1 MMDLARPSH
10 PPLETEPKL
19 AGVSAEHHSP
29 LLKLASAV
37 LGAGAAVG
45 AGLAYRRLTT
55 PFPYAPWALDRE
67 LPHLTRARLLEVLVP
82 RPGERLLEV
91 GPGTGLFSLPVARA
105 VGPTGT
111 LDIFDIQAE
120 MLEHTIRAAG
130 EQGLSNV
137 SATRGDA
144 RRLPFADAAFDGAF
158 LVTVL
163 GEVPQW
169 PSALRELRRVL
180 RPGGRLVVGEFL
192 LDWHAVPL
200 TLLRRRGA
208 AAGLALERRS
218 GPPYSY
224 LARLRAI

>member
-1 MMDLARPSH
+1 M
-10 PPLETEPKL
+10 
-19 AGVSAEHHSP
+19 SA
-29 LLKLASAV
+29 LGAVTV
-37 LGAGAAVG
+37 LGAG
-45 AGLAYRRLTT
+45 LLYRRFTT

-67 LPHLTRARLLEVLVP
+67 LPHLTRERLLEVLAP

-91 GPGTGLFSLPVARA
+91 GPGTGLFSLPVARG
-105 VGPTGT
+105 VGPDGT
-111 LDIFDIQAE
+111 LDIFDVQAE
-120 MLEHTIRAAG
+120 MLEHTARAAA

-144 RRLPFADAAFDGAF
+144 RRLPYGDASFDGAF

-200 TLLRRRGA
+200 ILLRRRATA
-208 AAGLALERRS
+208 ASLVLEHRS

-224 LARLRAI
+224 LARLRAV

>member
-1 MMDLARPSH
+1 MGA
-10 PPLETEPKL
+10 
-19 AGVSAEHHSP
+19 AA
-29 LLKLASAV
+29 A
-37 LGAGAAVG
+37 LGAG
-45 AGLAYRRLTT
+45 LLYRRLTT

-67 LPHLTRARLLEVLVP
+67 LPHLTRDRLVEVLSP
-82 RPGERLLEV
+82 RPGECLLEV
-91 GPGTGLFSLPVARA
+91 GPGTGLFSVPVARG
-105 VGPTGT
+105 VGPDGT

-120 MLEHTIRAAG
+120 MLEHTIRASA

-137 SATRGDA
+137 RATRGDA
-144 RRLPFADAAFDGAF
+144 RRLPYGDAGFDGAF

-163 GEVPQW
+163 GEIPQW

-200 TLLRRRGA
+200 ILLRRRAA
-208 AAGLALERRS
+208 AAGLVLEYRS

-224 LARLRAI
+224 LARLRAV

>member
-1 MMDLARPSH
+1 MGA
-10 PPLETEPKL
+10 
-19 AGVSAEHHSP
+19 AA
-29 LLKLASAV
+29 A
-37 LGAGAAVG
+37 LGAG
-45 AGLAYRRLTT
+45 LLYRRLTT

-67 LPHLTRARLLEVLVP
+67 LPHLTRDRLVEVLSP
-82 RPGERLLEV
+82 RPRERLLEV
-91 GPGTGLFSLPVARA
+91 GPGTGLFSVPVARG
-105 VGPTGT
+105 VGPDGT

-120 MLEHTIRAAG
+120 MLEHTIRAAA

-137 SATRGDA
+137 TATRGDA
-144 RRLPFADAAFDGAF
+144 RRLPYGDGGFDGAF

-163 GEVPQW
+163 GEIPQW

-200 TLLRRRGA
+200 ILLRRRAA
-208 AAGLALERRS
+208 AAGLVLEYRS

-224 LARLRAI
+224 LARLRAV

>member
-1 MMDLARPSH
+1 MGA
-10 PPLETEPKL
+10 
-19 AGVSAEHHSP
+19 AA
-29 LLKLASAV
+29 A
-37 LGAGAAVG
+37 LGAG
-45 AGLAYRRLTT
+45 LLYRRLTT

-67 LPHLTRARLLEVLVP
+67 LPHLTRDRLVEVLSP
-82 RPGERLLEV
+82 RPRERLLEV
-91 GPGTGLFSLPVARA
+91 GPGTGLFSVPVARG
-105 VGPTGT
+105 VGPDGT

-120 MLEHTIRAAG
+120 MLEHTIRAAA

-137 SATRGDA
+137 TATRGDA
-144 RRLPFADAAFDGAF
+144 RRLPYGDAGFDGAF

-163 GEVPQW
+163 GEIPQW

-200 TLLRRRGA
+200 ILLRRRAA
-208 AAGLALERRS
+208 AAGLVLEYRS

-224 LARLRAI
+224 LARLRAV